1 MSAKRAEA
9 PQGRLGLVAGSG
21 SLPVLLTQSLLA
33 RGEAAPY
40 VLTITGEARLQ
51 DFAGCETAP
60 IAVEEIGDLV
70 GRLRAAGVSR
80 CVLAGG
86 VSARPS
92 LKRMRPSLGLLR
104 ILPAYLR
111 SRMKG
116 DDGILRAL
124 IAHLETSGISVL
136 GAHEIASDLL
146 AGEGLLAGPNP
157 SAAAMRDMAAA
168 HEAALAIG
176 ALDIGQ
182 AAIAVGGRAV
192 ALEGIEGTDGLL
204 ERMAGLRGHGR
215 LAGRTGGVL
224 VKCAKPR
231 QELRADLPAI
241 GPKTVIDA
249 RLAGLA
255 GIAVEAGHCFILD
268 HAATL
273 AMAETEGV
281 FIYGMPSGATS

>member
-1 MSAKRAEA
+1 VSAKRAEA
-9 PQGRLGLVAGSG
+9 AQGRLGLVAGSG

-33 RGEAAPY
+33 RGEPPPY
-40 VLTITGEARLQ
+40 VLTVTGEARPG
-51 DFAGCETAP
+51 DFTGCETAA
-60 IAVEEIGDLV
+60 IAVEEIGDLI

-136 GAHEIASDLL
+136 GAHEIAPDLL

-255 GIAVEAGHCFILD
+255 GIAIEAGRCFILD

-273 AMAETEGV
+273 ATAETEGV

>member
-21 SLPVLLTQSLLA
+21 SLPVLLARSLVA
-33 RGEAAPY
+33 RGEDAPY
-40 VLTITGEARLQ
+40 VLTITGEARAH

-60 IAVEEIGDLV
+60 IALEEIGDLV
-70 GRLRAAGVSR
+70 GRLRSAGVTH

-86 VSARPS
+86 VASRTS
-92 LKRMRPSLGLLR
+92 LRRMRPSLGLLR
-104 ILPAYLR
+104 ILPAYIR
-111 SRMKG
+111 ARTKG
-116 DDGILRAL
+116 DDGVLKAI
-124 IAHLETSGISVL
+124 IGHLEASDIAVL
-136 GAHEIASDLL
+136 GAHEIAPDLL
-146 AGEGLLAGPNP
+146 AGEGLLAGPRP
-157 SAAAMRDMAAA
+157 SASAMRDIEAAR
-168 HEAALAIG
+168 EAALAIG

-241 GPKTVIDA
+241 GPKTVTDTRI
-249 RLAGLA
+249 AGLE
-255 GIAVEAGHCFILD
+255 GIAVEAGRCFILD

-273 AMAETEGV
+273 AKAESEGI
-281 FIYGMPSGATS
+281 FLYGMPAGTTS

>member
-1 MSAKRAEA
+1 MPAKRAEA

-21 SLPVLLTQSLLA
+21 SLPVLLARSLVA
-33 RGEAAPY
+33 RGEDAPY
-40 VLTITGEARLQ
+40 VLTIAGEARAQ

-60 IAVEEIGDLV
+60 IALEEIGELV
-70 GRLRAAGVSR
+70 GRLRNAGVTR

-86 VSARPS
+86 VASRTS

-111 SRMKG
+111 TRTKG
-116 DDGILRAL
+116 DDAVLKAI
-124 IAHLETSGISVL
+124 IAHLEASGIAIL
-136 GAHEIASDLL
+136 GAHEIAPDLL
-146 AGEGLLAGPNP
+146 AGDGLLAGSNP
-157 SAAAMRDMAAA
+157 SASAMRDMSAAR
-168 HEAALAIG
+168 EAALAIG

-192 ALEGIEGTDGLL
+192 ALEGVEGTDGLL

-241 GPKTVIDA
+241 GPKTVADA
-249 RLAGLA
+249 KTAGLE
-255 GIAVEAGHCFILD
+255 GIAVEAGRCFILD

-273 AMAETEGV
+273 AKAESEGV
-281 FIYGMPSGATS
+281 FIYGMPAGTIS